1 MEEILKRFPQIGEK
15 IFLQLSDDD
24 LQNCRRVNK
33 FWKYFIDNPSQKQI
47 CIRNVQGYEKCTH
60 LQKYIS
66 TRGDWNVLK
75 CEELGGLI
83 KDIKRTKNKYRMEL
97 MFLDTYERIGTKLS
111 AYDERGLSILHWY
124 TNEVNNSLWEDVNY
138 PKMVKDQVVT
148 KIMTKLPEFNI
159 DINAKQKYNCKSTA
173 LHLACMDG
181 NVEVVKIMMGVAE
194 ANDLDFNATCLK
206 WTGLQIAMIK
216 KHQEIVDIIS
226 AKLKEKR
233 NGSL

>member
-1 MEEILKRFPQIGEK
+1 M
-15 IFLQLSDDD
+15 
-24 LQNCRRVNK
+24 C
-33 FWKYFIDNPSQKQI
+33 
-47 CIRNVQGYEKCTH
+47 
-60 LQKYIS
+60 S
-66 TRGDWNVLK
+66 TSGVWV
-75 CEELGGLI
+75 C
-83 KDIKRTKNKYRMEL
+83 
-97 MFLDTYERIGTKLS
+97 S
-111 AYDERGLSILHWY
+111 
-124 TNEVNNSLWEDVNY
+124 
-138 PKMVKDQVVT
+138 
-148 KIMTKLPEFNI
+148 NI

-216 KHQEIVDIIS
+216 KHKEIVDIIS

>member
-15 IFLQLSDDD
+15 IILQLSDEDI
-24 LQNCRRVNK
+24 QNCRRINK

-83 KDIKRTKNKYRMEL
+83 KDIKRIKNKYRMEL

-124 TNEVNNSLWEDVNY
+124 TSEVNNSLWEDVNY
-138 PKMVKDQVVT
+138 PKIVKDQVVT
-148 KIMTKLPEFNI
+148 KILTKLPEFNI
-159 DINAKQKYNCKSTA
+159 DINAKQKYNCKW
-173 LHLACMDG
+173 
-181 NVEVVKIMMGVAE
+181 I
-194 ANDLDFNATCLK
+194 
-206 WTGLQIAMIK
+206 
-216 KHQEIVDIIS
+216 
-226 AKLKEKR
+226 
-233 NGSL
+233 